1 MSAITLKKYKA
12 SIILDLRGTED
23 DAEKVLTDIKEVLG
37 SIGAQA
43 TTGEDLGVREFAR
56 AADHRFAQGHYLEV
70 FFEADSTVPANFQE
84 KFRLDRRVN
93 RIFIQ
98 NQ

>member
-1 MSAITLKKYKA
+1 MSAVTTKNYKA

-23 DAEKVLTDIKEVLG
+23 DAEKVLSDIKEVLG
-37 SIGAQA
+37 TIGAEA
-43 TTGEDLGVREFAR
+43 TSGEDLGIREFSR
-56 AADHRFAQGHYLEV
+56 AADHRFSQGHYLEV
-70 FFEADSTVPANFQE
+70 YFEGPSSVPAIFQE

-93 RIFIQ
+93 RIFIE